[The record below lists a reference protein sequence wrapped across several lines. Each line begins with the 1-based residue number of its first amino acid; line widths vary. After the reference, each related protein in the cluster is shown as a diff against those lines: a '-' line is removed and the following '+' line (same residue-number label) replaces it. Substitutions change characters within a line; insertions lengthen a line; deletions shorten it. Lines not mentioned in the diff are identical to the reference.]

1 MIIRKI
7 LIVIVILTAFVACNS
22 NSGNGEADSYEP
34 YVAIVDSSM
43 TLSQVAK
50 ANSIGEPFLRTKLG
64 VADRIGSKYTIVQM
78 GKRFNFTIEDLKKI
92 IEDQKN
98 DRLKRAF
105 ERSKSK
111 KK

>member
-1 MIIRKI
+1 MSIRKI
-7 LIVIVILTAFVACNS
+7 LFVIVILSSFVACNS
-22 NSGNGEADSYEP
+22 NSGNGEAESYKP
-34 YVAIVDSSM
+34 YVAVIDTSM

-50 ANSIGEPFLRTKLG
+50 ANKIGEPFLRTKLG

-78 GKRFNFTIEDLKKI
+78 GNRFNFTIEDLRKV

-105 ERSKSK
+105 ERSNSEDN
-111 KK
+111 